1 MFSPTTTRRWPRYP
15 VDLPLRIVPQA
26 GIIEVDVAG
35 RTTEISEGGMGLCA
49 GISLQPGDPIE
60 IEFQAPRHS
69 RVTGVIRSRTGY
81 YFGVEFQT
89 PLATEGAPGTND
101 ISSTLRQKQREIT
114 RLRKEI
120 EVLRNLLHTNQQ
132 RSKAAD

>member
-1 MFSPTTTRRWPRYP
+1 MFSPTNTRRWPRYP
-15 VDLPLRIVPQA
+15 VDLPLRIVPLE
-26 GIIEVDVAG
+26 GIVEVDVAG
-35 RTTEISEGGMGLCA
+35 RTTEISEGGMALCA

-69 RVTGVIRSRTGY
+69 RVTGVIRNRTGY

-89 PLATEGAPGTND
+89 PLAEGAPGTND
-101 ISSTLRQKQREIT
+101 ISSALHQKQGEIA

-120 EVLRNLLHTNQQ
+120 EVLHNLLRANQQ
-132 RSKAAD
+132 KSKAAD